1 MNSPNAILHELL
13 NLAEIM
19 LTNGAEV
26 SRVEETLNRMGHA
39 YGATQM
45 NVFAITSSIVVT
57 MVFEEGEE
65 YTQTRR
71 ITTPVGTDFFKLEQ
85 ANALSR
91 RCCSSP
97 LSLADLKDE
106 INKISNISPAP
117 YTIYL
122 GSMLGAGGFS
132 VFFGGT
138 ILDGAIAV
146 IFAFLLCFLQR
157 HLNSIC
163 SNTLI
168 LQFFCSLFI
177 GSGICVAAHFF
188 PVIHA
193 DKVMIGDIML
203 LIPGILMTNSI
214 RDILIGDTISGVMR
228 LVESLLWAGALACGF
243 MCAIWFVGGVL

>member
-1 MNSPNAILHELL
+1 MNPPNAILHELL

-97 LSLADLKDE
+97 LSLPDLKDE
-106 INKISNISPAP
+106 INKISKITPAP

-122 GSMLGAGGFS
+122 EACLVQV
-132 VFFGGT
+132 VF
-138 ILDGAIAV
+138 LS
-146 IFAFLLCFLQR
+146 FLEE
-157 HLNSIC
+157 
-163 SNTLI
+163 
-168 LQFFCSLFI
+168 QF
-177 GSGICVAAHFF
+177 
-188 PVIHA
+188 
-193 DKVMIGDIML
+193 
-203 LIPGILMTNSI
+203 
-214 RDILIGDTISGVMR
+214 
-228 LVESLLWAGALACGF
+228 
-243 MCAIWFVGGVL
+243 

>member
-1 MNSPNAILHELL
+1 MNAPNAILHELL

-39 YGATQM
+39 YGAIQM

-57 MVFEEGEE
+57 MIFAEGEE

-71 ITTPVGTDFFKLEQ
+71 ITTIAGTDFFKLEQ

-91 RCCSSP
+91 RCCASP
-97 LSLADLKDE
+97 LPISDLKEE
-106 INKISNISPAP
+106 IGKIAKSTPEP

-122 GSMLGAGGFS
+122 GSMLGAGGFC
-132 VFFGGT
+132 VFFGGS

-157 HLNSIC
+157 HLNSLC
-163 SNTLI
+163 SNNLI

-177 GSGICVAAHFF
+177 GVGICITARVF
-188 PVIHA
+188 PIIHA

-214 RDILIGDTISGVMR
+214 RDILIGETISGVMR

-243 MCAIWFVGGVL
+243 MCAIWFVGGIL

>member
-1 MNSPNAILHELL
+1 MNPPNAILHELL

-26 SRVEETLNRMGHA
+26 SRVEETLNRMGRA

-97 LSLADLKDE
+97 LSFQ
-106 INKISNISPAP
+106 I
-117 YTIYL
+117 
-122 GSMLGAGGFS
+122 
-132 VFFGGT
+132 
-138 ILDGAIAV
+138 
-146 IFAFLLCFLQR
+146 
-157 HLNSIC
+157 
-163 SNTLI
+163 
-168 LQFFCSLFI
+168 
-177 GSGICVAAHFF
+177 
-188 PVIHA
+188 
-193 DKVMIGDIML
+193 
-203 LIPGILMTNSI
+203 
-214 RDILIGDTISGVMR
+214 
-228 LVESLLWAGALACGF
+228 
-243 MCAIWFVGGVL
+243 

>member
-1 MNSPNAILHELL
+1 MNPPNAILHELL

-26 SRVEETLNRMGHA
+26 SRVEETLNRMGRA

-106 INKISNISPAP
+106 INKISKISPAP

-138 ILDGAIAV
+138 ILDGV
-146 IFAFLLCFLQR
+146 IPPLLFTKAFKLDMQQHFNPSVFLFPFYRLR
-157 HLNSIC
+157 HLCICTFLSGNSC
-163 SNTLI
+163 RQSY
-168 LQFFCSLFI
+168 
-177 GSGICVAAHFF
+177 
-188 PVIHA
+188 
-193 DKVMIGDIML
+193 D
-203 LIPGILMTNSI
+203 
-214 RDILIGDTISGVMR
+214 R
-228 LVESLLWAGALACGF
+228 
-243 MCAIWFVGGVL
+243 

>member
-1 MNSPNAILHELL
+1 MNPPNAILHELL

-97 LSLADLKDE
+97 LSLADLKYE
-106 INKISNISPAP
+106 INKISKISPAP

-168 LQFFCSLFI
+168 LQFFCSLL
-177 GSGICVAAHFF
+177 SAPA
-188 PVIHA
+188 
-193 DKVMIGDIML
+193 
-203 LIPGILMTNSI
+203 
-214 RDILIGDTISGVMR
+214 
-228 LVESLLWAGALACGF
+228 
-243 MCAIWFVGGVL
+243 FV

>member
-1 MNSPNAILHELL
+1 MNPPNAILHELL

-97 LSLADLKDE
+97 LSLPDLKDE
-106 INKISNISPAP
+106 INKISKITPTP

-138 ILDGAIAV
+138 I
-146 IFAFLLCFLQR
+146 FLCFLQR

-168 LQFFCSLFI
+168 LQFFCSLFV

>member
-1 MNSPNAILHELL
+1 MNPPNAILHELL

-39 YGATQM
+39 YGADQM

-57 MVFEEGEE
+57 MVFAEGEE

-71 ITTPVGTDFFKLEQ
+71 ITTPVGTDFYKLEQ

-91 RCCSSP
+91 RCCANPLP
-97 LSLADLKDE
+97 LSDLKE
-106 INKISNISPAP
+106 EVERIAKSSPAP

-122 GSMLGAGGFS
+122 GSMLGAGAFC

-157 HLNSIC
+157 HINSLC

-177 GSGICVAAHFF
+177 GVGICATAHAF

-228 LVESLLWAGALACGF
+228 LIESLLWAGSLACGF

>member
-1 MNSPNAILHELL
+1 MNPPNAILHELL

-97 LSLADLKDE
+97 LSLADL
-106 INKISNISPAP
+106 
-117 YTIYL
+117 
-122 GSMLGAGGFS
+122 
-132 VFFGGT
+132 
-138 ILDGAIAV
+138 
-146 IFAFLLCFLQR
+146 
-157 HLNSIC
+157 
-163 SNTLI
+163 
-168 LQFFCSLFI
+168 
-177 GSGICVAAHFF
+177 
-188 PVIHA
+188 
-193 DKVMIGDIML
+193 
-203 LIPGILMTNSI
+203 
-214 RDILIGDTISGVMR
+214 
-228 LVESLLWAGALACGF
+228 
-243 MCAIWFVGGVL
+243 

>member
-1 MNSPNAILHELL
+1 
-13 NLAEIM
+13 M

-39 YGATQM
+39 YGASQM

-57 MVFEEGEE
+57 MVFPEGEE

-71 ITTPVGTDFFKLEQ
+71 ITTPAGTDFFKLEQ

-91 RCCSSP
+91 QCCATP
-97 LSLADLKDE
+97 LSLTDLKDE
-106 INKISNISPAP
+106 INKISKIKPAP

-163 SNTLI
+163 SNTFI

-177 GSGICVAAHFF
+177 GTGICITAFF
-188 PVIHA
+188 F
-193 DKVMIGDIML
+193 
-203 LIPGILMTNSI
+203 
-214 RDILIGDTISGVMR
+214 R
-228 LVESLLWAGALACGF
+228 
-243 MCAIWFVGGVL
+243 

>member
-1 MNSPNAILHELL
+1 
-13 NLAEIM
+13 M

-97 LSLADLKDE
+97 LSLPDLKDE
-106 INKISNISPAP
+106 INKISKITPAP

-138 ILDGAIAV
+138 ILDGANNV
-146 IFAFLLCFLQR
+146 SDHNFVCMNYR
-157 HLNSIC
+157 KEMC
-163 SNTLI
+163 SYTNA
-168 LQFFCSLFI
+168 
-177 GSGICVAAHFF
+177 G
-188 PVIHA
+188 A
-193 DKVMIGDIML
+193 DKK
-203 LIPGILMTNSI
+203 
-214 RDILIGDTISGVMR
+214 
-228 LVESLLWAGALACGF
+228 GAEKLQD
-243 MCAIWFVGGVL
+243 

>member
-106 INKISNISPAP
+106 INKISKISPAP
-117 YTIYL
+117 CTIYL

-132 VFFGGT
+132 VFWRNNFRRGHCRYLCLSPLLFT
-138 ILDGAIAV
+138 KAFKFYMQQHLNPAV
-146 IFAFLLCFLQR
+146 FLFLL
-157 HLNSIC
+157 SE
-163 SNTLI
+163 
-168 LQFFCSLFI
+168 
-177 GSGICVAAHFF
+177 AAS
-188 PVIHA
+188 V
-193 DKVMIGDIML
+193 
-203 LIPGILMTNSI
+203 
-214 RDILIGDTISGVMR
+214 
-228 LVESLLWAGALACGF
+228 
-243 MCAIWFVGGVL
+243 